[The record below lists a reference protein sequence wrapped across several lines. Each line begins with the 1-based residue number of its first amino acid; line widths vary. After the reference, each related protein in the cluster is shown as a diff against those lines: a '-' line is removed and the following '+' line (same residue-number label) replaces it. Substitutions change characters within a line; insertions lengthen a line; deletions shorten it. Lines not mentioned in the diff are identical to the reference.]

1 MEEAALEAVAP
12 EAGVLAAVAGG
23 AGAGGL
29 GAAEPAQA
37 VGPVSVGLS
46 KFRSEPVACPK
57 GIKAFGGFNNV
68 LCLKVSAEAQNPSQN
83 DLVNVDVFGR
93 VDDAVGDNALDQE
106 EASDSGRISSIRK
119 VARGKSQV
127 KFDLFVS
134 RQGAEKGD
142 LVYRQL
148 RGVAYPGAGLTFEPI
163 TEADFAEEE

>member
-1 MEEAALEAVAP
+1 M
-12 EAGVLAAVAGG
+12 
-23 AGAGGL
+23 
-29 GAAEPAQA
+29 
-37 VGPVSVGLS
+37 SVGLS

>member
-1 MEEAALEAVAP
+1 M
-12 EAGVLAAVAGG
+12 
-23 AGAGGL
+23 
-29 GAAEPAQA
+29 
-37 VGPVSVGLS
+37 
-46 KFRSEPVACPK
+46 
-57 GIKAFGGFNNV
+57 
-68 LCLKVSAEAQNPSQN
+68 SAEAQNPSQN